1 MIGATLLDRYQ
12 IESELGKGGMGV
24 VYKARDT
31 LLNRAVAIKFLNTAG
46 VGTEGKSRLLQE
58 ARATAQLNHPN
69 IVSIYDVGEAG
80 DSSFI
85 VMELVKGDTLRKTE
99 KPVLLEAL
107 LMARQICLAL
117 EHAHSN
123 GIIHRD
129 LKLENI
135 VITNTQ
141 TLKLMDFGLARTAD
155 DVRMTEEGGITG
167 TLAYLAPELIQG
179 DPASIQSDLYAFG
192 VILYELFAGQSPF
205 QGTINVI
212 LAQHLQGKV
221 APPSKHNADIPTW
234 LDDLILRL
242 LSKRPEERPA
252 SAKDVLLVLEQ
263 SSAAPAADENP
274 SLLGR
279 IVRGKLAGREREL
292 AEANLCW
299 QRMIAGEGQ
308 ALLVSGEPGVGK
320 TRFTKEITTQ
330 AKSSG
335 AIVLSGECYAEGGTP
350 YAPIA
355 QVIQQAFT
363 LAPDLPE
370 ALPAYIFANLLS
382 LAPALRIQY
391 ADNLPMVNQSEPE
404 QIYDSVVEL
413 CMRLALDAPLVLFV
427 DDLHWADAG
436 TLALLRHLARRSQ
449 KNKLRLLIMA
459 TYREVELGEA
469 RALHEVL
476 LDLNRERLAT
486 RIKIAR
492 LSKEWTGDMLALMF
506 AEEIAPEFLDSIFQ
520 ETEGNPFFIEEVC
533 KSLVETGKLV
543 FADGRWNRPNMNE
556 IEIPQS
562 LRLVIEA
569 RMSRL
574 SALAQEALAMAA
586 TIGREFDFE
595 TLLRS
600 SDQSEDALIESLEA
614 AARAQIIEEIKG
626 KGAERYSFVHAL
638 IPSTLYEGV
647 SGRRR
652 KRAHERI
659 ANAIEALRPND
670 FDGLAY
676 HFAAADNAEK
686 TVEYS
691 RRAAEQAKSLYA
703 YDAAIRHLR
712 VALDFVES
720 DQPELRR
727 ELLEELADAHS
738 RLYAGAQAIPLYQE
752 AIALWHGSRAATL
765 RLYRKTIESAA
776 NTHRWAD
783 IQHLEAVLDESEQTA
798 LKLVEDQPPDAEA
811 VRLFTAIATGI
822 LEKPAPQ
829 QDWDSAERFARR
841 AVELAEQ
848 LDSPMEIC
856 YALDALNNVHATR
869 GLFHEGVQIA
879 LRRLALSQDPRFDD
893 QHERVN
899 TLNRAGL
906 ALVNAGEYIQA
917 MPHLLEAERLAAQ
930 AQNLNQQF
938 DSLRFQ
944 SFCHYQMDQWDQ
956 VIKIEGKWRA
966 LEKRYP
972 NLFKLISSHCFQLGL
987 NASVRARRGEFEQ
1000 AALLRDESR
1009 NVMLNQF
1016 GPQDEWGR
1024 GMYY

>member
-1 MIGATLLDRYQ
+1 MIGATLLERYQ

-24 VYKARDT
+24 VYKAHDT
-31 LLNRAVAIKFLNTAG
+31 LLNRAVAIKFLNTSG
-46 VGTEGKSRLLQE
+46 VGTEGKSRLIQE

-69 IVSIYDVGEAG
+69 IVSVYDVGEADG
-80 DSSFI
+80 SSFI

-99 KPVLLEAL
+99 KPNLSEAL

-141 TLKLMDFGLARTAD
+141 TLKLMDFGLARAAD
-155 DVRMTEEGGITG
+155 DIRVSEEGGITG
-167 TLAYLAPELIQG
+167 TLAYLAPELIEG
-179 DPASIQSDLYAFG
+179 DPASAQSDLYALG

-205 QGTINVI
+205 QGTVNTI
-212 LAQHLQGKV
+212 LMQHLQGK
-221 APPSKHNADIPTW
+221 HNADVPAW
-234 LDDLILRL
+234 LDELILRL

-252 SAKDVLLVLEQ
+252 SAKDVLHVLEQ
-263 SSAAPAADENP
+263 ISAAPVVDENP

-292 AEANLCW
+292 AEADICW
-299 QRMIAGEGQ
+299 QRMIAGESQ
-308 ALLVSGEPGVGK
+308 TLLVSGEPGVGK

-330 AKSSG
+330 AKSNG
-335 AIVLSGECYAEGGTP
+335 AIVLSGECYAEGGVP

-363 LAPDLPE
+363 LNPELPNT
-370 ALPAYIFANLLS
+370 LPAYILANLLS
-382 LAPALRIQY
+382 LAPALQIQY
-391 ADNLPMVNQSEPE
+391 ADLPMANQSEPE

-413 CMRLALDAPLVLFV
+413 CMRLSLNAPLVLFV
-427 DDLHWADAG
+427 DDLHWADTG
-436 TLALLRHLARRSQ
+436 TLSLLRHLARRSH
-449 KNKLRLLIMA
+449 KNQLRLLIMA

-533 KSLVETGKLV
+533 KSLVETGKLI

-574 SALAQEALAMAA
+574 SALAQEALTMAA

-595 TLLRS
+595 TLLRA

-626 KGAERYSFVHAL
+626 RGAERYSFVHAL
-638 IPSTLYEGV
+638 IPSTLYEGI

-652 KRAHERI
+652 RRAHERVAI
-659 ANAIEALRPND
+659 AIEALRPKD

-691 RRAAEQAKSLYA
+691 RRAAEQAEALYA
-703 YDAAIRHLR
+703 HDAVIRHLR

-720 DQPELRR
+720 NQPELRR
-727 ELLEELADAHS
+727 ELLEELANAYS
-738 RLYAGAQAIPLYQE
+738 RLYAGAEAIPLYRE
-752 AIALWHGSRAATL
+752 SIALWHGSREATL
-765 RLYRKTIESAA
+765 RLHRKIIEAAA
-776 NTHRWAD
+776 NTNRWAD
-783 IQHLEAVLDESEQTA
+783 IQHLESVLEESKRAGLQ
-798 LKLVEDQPPDAEA
+798 LVENHLPDAET
-811 VRLFTAIATGI
+811 VRLLTALSTGL
-822 LEKPAPQ
+822 LEHSSP
-829 QDWDSAERFARR
+829 QDWDSAEHYARR
-841 AVELAEQ
+841 AVEMAEQ
-848 LDSPMEIC
+848 LDVPVEIC
-856 YALDALNNVHATR
+856 YALDALYSVYHVR
-869 GLFHEGVQIA
+869 GLFHEGAQIA
-879 LRRLALSQDPRFDD
+879 LRGLALSQDPRFDD
-893 QHERVN
+893 PHERAN
-899 TLNRAGL
+899 ILNRAGL
-906 ALVNAGEYIQA
+906 ALNKIGEYSQA
-917 MPHLLEAERLAAQ
+917 LLHLLEAERLAAL
-930 AQNLNQQF
+930 AQDLDQQF
-938 DSLRFQ
+938 ESLRFQ

-956 VIKIEGKWRA
+956 VLQIEEKWRA

-987 NASVRARRGEFEQ
+987 NASVHARRGEFEQ
-1000 AALLRDESR
+1000 AATLRDESR
-1009 NVMLNQF
+1009 NVMLNEF
-1016 GPQDEWGR
+1016 GSLDEWKR